1 MPTFIGKPKQ
11 HAPPNPAEQRAERE
25 SQYVAEVY
33 VNRRKVAEHR
43 ASTEGEAMQAA
54 NADKQKY
61 AGARVSTVLREAPR
75 SKKTV

>member
-33 VNRRKVAEHR
+33 VNRRKISEHR
-43 ASTEGEAMQAA
+43 AATESEAIQAA
-54 NADKQKY
+54 QADKQKY
-61 AGARVSTVLREAPR
+61 AGARVSTVIREVPR
-75 SKKTV
+75 SKKNG